1 MNLTQRLYAQGVGIV
16 SAALHRNHGS
26 FIATSAAVQLLPLIS
41 APIVSRLYSPAAFGN
56 YAVFYSLVAIIGSVA
71 SWDLHNAILLEEED
85 SAAAH
90 AALLTFVATFV
101 TGAALAIALLAMP
114 EYWLQWAIGN
124 EALSILPW
132 LPVTVMAASGFM
144 SLYTW
149 AIRKGHYK
157 KLARIKMILGV
168 STMLIQISI
177 GLMRLEAIG
186 FVLAN
191 LLGYLLAISLLYR
204 LFHSDIRV
212 AKPKMNLESI
222 KAQLKKHKE
231 LPMFAV
237 PASLVNTLSS
247 QIPEFMINKLF
258 GSHQLGQYSL
268 ANRMVNMPLAF
279 LATSVQDIFRQKAT
293 TEFNLSG
300 STRNTYR
307 SFLALMVLVSLVLLV
322 PIVLIVPE
330 LFPLIFGKEW
340 AQSGHLIR
348 AMVFLIAVRFV
359 SSPLSYVWIIKG
371 EQKMNLL
378 WQIGLLLISTSAFL
392 FSHLLFNHE
401 SLMETLLLYSG
412 LAGSWYLFCI
422 YLSYRY
428 SR

>member
-1 MNLTQRLYAQGVGIV
+1 VNLTQRLYAQGVGIV
-16 SAALHRNHGS
+16 SGALHRSHGS

-90 AALLTFVATFV
+90 AALLTFAAIFV
-101 TGAALAIALLAMP
+101 TGAALAIVLLAMP
-114 EYWLQWAIGN
+114 EYWLQWAVGT
-124 EALSILPW
+124 EVLSILPW
-132 LPVTVMAASGFM
+132 LPLTVMAASGYLSF
-144 SLYTW
+144 YTW

-191 LLGYLLAISLLYR
+191 LLGYILGILLLYR
-204 LFHSDIRV
+204 LFHFDIRT
-212 AKPKMNLESI
+212 AKPKMNFESI
-222 KAQLKKHKE
+222 KAQLKKHRE
-231 LPMFAV
+231 LPMYSV
-237 PASLVNTLSS
+237 PASLVNTFSS

-258 GSHQLGQYSL
+258 GSYQLGQYSL

-300 STRNTYR
+300 SCSNTYR
-307 SFLALMVLVSLVLLV
+307 SFLALMVLVSVVLLV

-330 LFPLIFGKEW
+330 LFPLIFGKQW
-340 AQSGHLIR
+340 DQSGHLIR

-378 WQIGLLLISTSAFL
+378 WQIGLLVIGTSAFV
-392 FSHLLFNHE
+392 FSHFLFNHE
-401 SLMETLLLYSG
+401 SLMETLFLFSG
-412 LAGSWYLFCI
+412 LVGCWYLFCI